1 MSGKVPR
8 SDYAAAKELYREF
21 TGEAPDR
28 LDTIRLPS
36 YKVAIVIG
44 ECDGL
49 MYTTQSAG
57 ETERY
62 IFEFT
67 RTRAR
72 RMLCV
77 TQDEK
82 QLLLVGVSC
91 KSRDSGI
98 NDT

>member
-21 TGEAPDR
+21 TGEEPDR

-44 ECDGL
+44 ECDGI
-49 MYTTQSAG
+49 MYTTQRDG

-62 IFEFT
+62 IHEFT
-67 RTRAR
+67 DTGAR
-72 RMLCV
+72 PLLCV
-77 TQDEK
+77 THDGK
-82 QLLLVGVSC
+82 QLLLVGGSYEF
-91 KSRDSGI
+91 RDSGM
-98 NDT
+98 